1 MDRSEKIFSSPP
13 TQSPVRNQQP
23 PVHQANND
31 HSTWQSVERASFE
44 KALDRIRA
52 QDSARPTPEMSAKTA
67 AEMSSENVK
76 DALDSD
82 ADARFGVEQGP
93 AMQQEVLENSDLLN
107 REISNQK
114 NLPQSVSTA
123 ETVSVNSE
131 ANLEQGLTL
140 QGAVSQSETAAAA
153 SPSVGGD
160 IQVSGA
166 QSSSPPA
173 ESTTRSNH
181 LDAARVSDMIRS
193 LENMPGTPSGQWT
206 FGVLGNSSG
215 IVALHLQRVAAGG
228 WQVNVSVDEAASF
241 DGETSTEELK
251 KALTREGHDIE
262 SIKFSYEVARDESDE
277 APNDVNASR
286 ADVEHSNG

>member
-1 MDRSEKIFSSPP
+1 
-13 TQSPVRNQQP
+13 
-23 PVHQANND
+23 
-31 HSTWQSVERASFE
+31 
-44 KALDRIRA
+44 
-52 QDSARPTPEMSAKTA
+52 
-67 AEMSSENVK
+67 
-76 DALDSD
+76 
-82 ADARFGVEQGP
+82 
-93 AMQQEVLENSDLLN
+93 
-107 REISNQK
+107 
-114 NLPQSVSTA
+114 
-123 ETVSVNSE
+123 
-131 ANLEQGLTL
+131 
-140 QGAVSQSETAAAA
+140 
-153 SPSVGGD
+153 
-160 IQVSGA
+160 
-166 QSSSPPA
+166 
-173 ESTTRSNH
+173 
-181 LDAARVSDMIRS
+181 MIRS